1 MISLRIG
8 ILATCLSTVACIDM
22 APGAIKL
29 GELEPLNPPLGEAS
43 LWPKLSTHG
52 DKVVLSWQERDAT
65 NSWSVK
71 SAILDGAGWA
81 PARTVARST
90 EERRFFVNWADFASV
105 DILETN
111 LLVAHWL
118 PRGPDRVY
126 DYGVRVAR
134 STNGGRTW
142 SEPWTP
148 HTDDTPTEHGFVS
161 KFPLDNGGIGL
172 VWLDGRNSVDREGE
186 KGIPGAMALRY
197 RSLDGEGVPG
207 SEVLIDE
214 RVCDCCQTDA
224 AVSAS
229 GPVVVYR
236 DRSAEEVR
244 DIYVTRLVDGQWTE
258 GTPVHRDGWVI
269 PACPVNGPAVAARE
283 NELAVAWFTGAGG
296 ERKAQ
301 VAFSSDGGVHFGEP
315 IRVDDGRALGRVDVL
330 WLESGSALVMWL
342 ERRPRVAELLV
353 RQVWPDGRMG
363 GEAVVTTTSAGRD
376 SGFPRMIQDGM
387 GRLVFAWTQTGSVRR
402 VRVARTREAVR

>member
-1 MISLRIG
+1 MISFRIG
-8 ILATCLSTVACIDM
+8 ILATCLSVLACIDLS
-22 APGAIKL
+22 PGAFEL
-29 GELEPLNPPLGEAS
+29 GDLEMLNPPLGEGS

-52 DKVVLSWQERDAT
+52 DKVVLSWQERDAA

-71 SAILDGAGWA
+71 TAILDESGWA
-81 PARTVARST
+81 PARTVAHTT
-90 EERRFFVNWADFASV
+90 EETEFFVNWADFASV
-105 DILETN
+105 DFLDSDV
-111 LLVAHWL
+111 LVAHWL
-118 PRGPDRVY
+118 LRGPDRGY

-142 SEPWTP
+142 TEPWTP
-148 HTDDTPTEHGFVS
+148 HTDETRTEHGFVS
-161 KFPLDNGGIGL
+161 KFALENGGIGL
-172 VWLDGRNSVDREGE
+172 VWLDGRNSIDHGGE
-186 KGIPGAMALRY
+186 KGIPGAMGLQY
-197 RSLDGEGVPG
+197 RSLDPEGVPG
-207 SEVLIDE
+207 VEVLIDE

-236 DRSAEEVR
+236 DRSPEEVR
-244 DIYVTRLVDGQWTE
+244 DTYITRLVDGRWTE

-283 NELAVAWFTGAGG
+283 DEIAVAWFTGAGD
-296 ERKAQ
+296 EPKAQ
-301 VAFSSDGGVHFGEP
+301 VAFSSDGGVQFGDP
-315 IRVDDGRALGRVDVL
+315 IRVDDGRPLGRVDVL
-330 WLESGSALVMWL
+330 WLENGSALVMWL
-342 ERRPRVAELLV
+342 ERRPRTGEVLV

-363 GEAVVTTTSAGRD
+363 EEALVTTTSAGRD

-387 GRLVFAWTQTGSVRR
+387 GRLVFAWTQTGSVRQ